1 MRYLDFENQN
11 QISLSN
17 MEISDFFLISII
29 LTFSTFLSTV
39 LVSQFLRIK
48 NYDKKMEGLEYIPY
62 EERYDLEEF
71 MDKNKFT
78 REDLENIE
86 DNIMMENTPDGVV
99 IMRYSN
105 DKEGFEYWA
114 DQQLDFKILK
124 SAARKYCK
132 LFCCV
137 NLYVDGHKEYLKQKD
152 KFDKELKEEQEKQE
166 NEENE
171 ENEDNEENN
180 VFLKPKTQSIKNAK
194 KMEIEW
200 KENKFCYKGK
210 VSESPLN
217 QKKKPKEEKK
227 QFSFADFKNMNKK
240 D

>member
-1 MRYLDFENQN
+1 MKFLDFEDQN
-11 QISLSN
+11 QLSLSN
-17 MEISDFFLISII
+17 MEFSDFFLVTVFF
-29 LTFSTFLSTV
+29 TFSTFLTTICI
-39 LVSQFLRIK
+39 SQLLLLRKIP
-48 NYDKKMEGLEYIPY
+48 YEKMEGLDYIPY
-62 EERYDLEEF
+62 EKRHDLEEL
-71 MDKNKFT
+71 MEESKFT

-86 DNIMMENTPDGVV
+86 DNIMMENTPDGNV

-105 DKEGFEYWA
+105 DEEGFEYWA
-114 DQQLDFKILK
+114 DKQMEFDILK

-137 NLYVDGHKEYLKQKD
+137 NLYIDGHKEYLKQKEHLD
-152 KFDKELKEEQEKQE
+152 NELKEER
-166 NEENE
+166 EEMVE
-171 ENEDNEENN
+171 EEDDI
-180 VFLKPKTQSIKNAK
+180 FLKPKTQSIKNAK

-210 VSESPLN
+210 VKESPLN

-227 QFSFADFKNMNKK
+227 QFSFSDFKKMNK

>member
-1 MRYLDFENQN
+1 MKFLDFEDQN
-11 QISLSN
+11 QLSLSN
-17 MEISDFFLISII
+17 MEFSDFFLVTVFF
-29 LTFSTFLSTV
+29 TFSTFLTTICI
-39 LVSQFLRIK
+39 SQLLLLRKIP
-48 NYDKKMEGLEYIPY
+48 YEKMEGLDYIPY
-62 EERYDLEEF
+62 EKRHDLEEL
-71 MDKNKFT
+71 MEESKFT

-86 DNIMMENTPDGVV
+86 DNIMMENTPDGNV

-105 DKEGFEYWA
+105 DEEGFEYWA
-114 DQQLDFKILK
+114 DKQMEFDILK

-137 NLYVDGHKEYLKQKD
+137 NLYIDGHKEYLKQKEHL
-152 KFDKELKEEQEKQE
+152 DKELKEER
-166 NEENE
+166 EEMVE
-171 ENEDNEENN
+171 EEDDI
-180 VFLKPKTQSIKNAK
+180 FLKPKTQSIKNAK

-210 VSESPLN
+210 VKESPLN

-227 QFSFADFKNMNKK
+227 QFSFSDFKKMNK

>member
-1 MRYLDFENQN
+1 MKYLDFEDQN
-11 QISLSN
+11 QLSLSN
-17 MEISDFFLISII
+17 MEFSDFFLVTII
-29 LTFSTFLSTV
+29 FTFSTFFSAI
-39 LVSQFLRIK
+39 LVSQLFLIMK
-48 NYDKKMEGLEYIPY
+48 IPDEKMEGLDYIPY
-62 EERYDLEEF
+62 EERHDLEELI
-71 MDKNKFT
+71 DETKFT
-78 REDLENIE
+78 REDLENME
-86 DNIMMENTPDGVV
+86 HNVLMENTPDGNV

-105 DKEGFEYWA
+105 DEEGFEYWA
-114 DQQLDFKILK
+114 DQQINFDILK

-137 NLYVDGHKEYLKQKD
+137 NLYIDGHKEYLKQKD
-152 KFDKELKEEQEKQE
+152 NFDKKLKEEQERQ
-166 NEENE
+166 ENE
-171 ENEDNEENN
+171 ENEDNEEND

-210 VSESPLN
+210 VKESPLN

-227 QFSFADFKNMNKK
+227 QFSFADFKKMNKK

>member
-1 MRYLDFENQN
+1 MNFLDFENQN
-11 QISLSN
+11 QLSLSN
-17 MEISDFFLISII
+17 MGFSDFFLVTVIF
-29 LTFSTFLSTV
+29 TFSTV
-39 LVSQFLRIK
+39 LTTICMSQLLLLRKIS
-48 NYDKKMEGLEYIPY
+48 YEKMEGLDYIPY
-62 EERYDLEEF
+62 EKRHDLEEL
-71 MDKNKFT
+71 MEESKFT

-86 DNIMMENTPDGVV
+86 DNIMMENTPDGNV

-105 DKEGFEYWA
+105 DEEGFEYWA
-114 DQQLDFKILK
+114 DKQMEFDILK

-137 NLYVDGHKEYLKQKD
+137 NLYIDGHKEYLKQKEHL
-152 KFDKELKEEQEKQE
+152 DKELKEEDER
-166 NEENE
+166 EEMVE
-171 ENEDNEENN
+171 EEDD

-210 VSESPLN
+210 VSESPLT

-227 QFSFADFKNMNKK
+227 QFSFSDFKKMHE

>member
-1 MRYLDFENQN
+1 MKFLDFENQN
-11 QISLSN
+11 QLSLSN
-17 MEISDFFLISII
+17 MGFSDFLFITVIF
-29 LTFSTFLSTV
+29 TFSTFLTTICI
-39 LVSQFLRIK
+39 SQLLLIRKIP
-48 NYDKKMEGLEYIPY
+48 YDKMEGLDYIPY
-62 EERYDLEEF
+62 EQRHDLEEF
-71 MDKNKFT
+71 VDEPKFT

-86 DNIMMENTPDGVV
+86 DNIMLENTPDGSI

-105 DKEGFEYWA
+105 DEEGFEYWA
-114 DQQLDFKILK
+114 DKQMEFDILK

-137 NLYVDGHKEYLKQKD
+137 NLYIDGHKEYLKQKE
-152 KFDKELKEEQEKQE
+152 KFDKELEEEQEGKE
-166 NEENE
+166 NSEEE
-171 ENEDNEENN
+171 EDE

-210 VSESPLN
+210 VKESPLN

-227 QFSFADFKNMNKK
+227 QFSFADFKKMHE

>member
-1 MRYLDFENQN
+1 MKFLDFEDQN
-11 QISLSN
+11 QLSLSN
-17 MEISDFFLISII
+17 MGFSDFFMVTII
-29 LTFSTFLSTV
+29 FTFSTFLTTICI
-39 LVSQFLRIK
+39 SQLLLIRKIP
-48 NYDKKMEGLEYIPY
+48 YEKMEGLDYIPY
-62 EERYDLEEF
+62 EKRHDLEEF
-71 MDKNKFT
+71 MDESKFT

-86 DNIMMENTPDGVV
+86 DNIMMENTPDGNVV
-99 IMRYSN
+99 MRYSN
-105 DKEGFEYWA
+105 DEEGFEYWA
-114 DQQLDFKILK
+114 DQKIEFDILK

-137 NLYVDGHKEYLKQKD
+137 NLYIDGHKEYLKQKE
-152 KFDKELKEEQEKQE
+152 KFDKELEEGKERKE
-166 NEENE
+166 NDEE
-171 ENEDNEENN
+171 EDD

-210 VSESPLN
+210 VSESPLT

>member
-1 MRYLDFENQN
+1 MKFLDFENQN
-11 QISLSN
+11 QLSLSN
-17 MEISDFFLISII
+17 MGFSDFFLVTVIF
-29 LTFSTFLSTV
+29 TFSTFLTTICM
-39 LVSQFLRIK
+39 SQLLLLRKIS
-48 NYDKKMEGLEYIPY
+48 YEKMEGLDYIPY
-62 EERYDLEEF
+62 EKRHDLEEF
-71 MDKNKFT
+71 MEESKFT

-86 DNIMMENTPDGVV
+86 DNIMMENTPDGNV

-105 DKEGFEYWA
+105 DEEGFEYWA
-114 DQQLDFKILK
+114 DQQMEFDILK

-137 NLYVDGHKEYLKQKD
+137 NLYIDGYKEYLKQKEH
-152 KFDKELKEEQEKQE
+152 FDKELKEEDER
-166 NEENE
+166 EEMVE
-171 ENEDNEENN
+171 EEDD

-210 VSESPLN
+210 VSESPLT

-227 QFSFADFKNMNKK
+227 QFSFSDFKKMHE